1 MSDTPGKIYPQ
12 DRMTAAERLQ
22 AVVRLDKPDRVPL
35 SLMLYYFAPLWAGV
49 KMSLYMTRPDIY
61 MDVMHRV
68 WAGLGPWDIYYNIN
82 PVSRI
87 IYSYVIM
94 MRILWPGLEL
104 EENAMAKIEEFAY
117 MDQEDYDR
125 ILSRNSLFSDF
136 LFRLDMLPR
145 FCREAQG
152 LKPLK
157 LTLKLI
163 REYLQQLLFCHRD
176 FSWWRRQGA
185 VVQIGYQAEM
195 PFDTM
200 SQARNVIN
208 FSKDLFKC
216 PDKIGKAAEKLANSF
231 ANLAILTARLT
242 GVPLVQCYCHRT
254 SNSFISPVQFEK
266 LAFPSMEI
274 IVNRIV
280 DAGMT
285 PILHCDG
292 NWLKNLKFMRRLP
305 ARRIILQLDGLT
317 DIFRA
322 KEEIGD
328 HMCLFGDVSAGRL
341 VTGSP
346 GEIEEYCHRLIE
358 EVGKG
363 GGFILAGGCEIPP
376 NARFEN
382 LKAMVRAVRKY
393 GYYEDSGTDKVTH
406 YT

>member
-1 MSDTPGKIYPQ
+1 MNNMTGKIYPR
-12 DRMTAAERLQ
+12 DRMTTSERLQ
-22 AVVRLDKPDRVPL
+22 AAVRLDIPDRVPL

-49 KMSLYMTRPDIY
+49 KMSTYMARPDIY
-61 MDVMHRV
+61 MDVMRRL
-68 WAGLGPWDIYYNIN
+68 WSELGPWDIYYNIN
-82 PVSRI
+82 PVSRLT
-87 IYSYVIM
+87 YSYVMM

-117 MDQEDYDR
+117 MDLEDYER
-125 ILSRNSLFSDF
+125 IVSRNALLSDF

-145 FCREAQG
+145 FCKEAQG
-152 LKPLK
+152 LNPIKLALK
-157 LTLKLI
+157 IVWEVL
-163 REYLQQLLFCHRD
+163 RQLFFWHRD
-176 FSWWRRQGA
+176 FSWWRAQGA

-216 PDKIGKAAEKLANSF
+216 PGKIGAAAEKLSNSF
-231 ANLAILTARLT
+231 ADIAILIARLT
-242 GVPLVQCYCHRT
+242 GVPLVQCYCHRS

-292 NWLKNLKFMRRLP
+292 NWLKNLKIMRRLP

-317 DIFRA
+317 DIFLA

-328 HMCLFGDVSAGRL
+328 HMCIFGDVPAARL

-382 LKAMVRAVRKY
+382 LKAMIRSVLKY
-393 GYYEDSGTDKVTH
+393 GYYQGN
-406 YT
+406 

>member
-1 MSDTPGKIYPQ
+1 
-12 DRMTAAERLQ
+12 
-22 AVVRLDKPDRVPL
+22 
-35 SLMLYYFAPLWAGV
+35 MLYYFAPLWAGV
-49 KMSLYMTRPDIY
+49 KMSAYMARPDIY
-61 MDVMHRV
+61 MDVMRRL
-68 WAGLGPWDIYYNIN
+68 WSELGPWDIYYNIN
-82 PVSRI
+82 PVSRLT
-87 IYSYVIM
+87 YSYVMM

-117 MDQEDYDR
+117 MDPEDYER
-125 ILSRNSLFSDF
+125 ILSRNALLSDF

-145 FCREAQG
+145 FCKEAQG
-152 LKPLK
+152 LKPIKLALK
-157 LTLKLI
+157 VVWEVL
-163 REYLQQLLFCHRD
+163 RQLFFWHRD
-176 FSWWRRQGA
+176 FSWWRQQGA

-216 PDKIGKAAEKLANSF
+216 PGKIGAAAEKLSNSF
-231 ANLAILTARLT
+231 ADIAILIARLT

-292 NWLKNLKFMRRLP
+292 NWLKNLKIMRRLP

-328 HMCLFGDVSAGRL
+328 HMCIFGDVPAARL

-382 LKAMVRAVRKY
+382 LKAMIRSVLKY
-393 GYYEDSGTDKVTH
+393 GYYQGN
-406 YT
+406 